1 MEIRLRERSEA
12 RGSGT
17 FLQSLRDPLL
27 AALVTAAIYWLVMLL
42 GDYVP
47 FGINTPAVTDA
58 KLQYLDLFAYYR
70 DVLTGQNSAV
80 YTFSNTLGGGAAA
93 IWAYYLAS
101 PFNLLVLLF
110 EKDRMNLFLE
120 VLITVK
126 LSAASAAFAWF
137 IGRRFRGRLRGGMT
151 LLLSVSYGLMQYMTA
166 QGSNVMWL
174 DGVILLPFIVLGVHK
189 IVRTSGMSE
198 RRSAVLAL
206 AIPAALSVIANWYT
220 GGINYLFSFV
230 WLVYEAARG
239 QGVGKRAESAAG
251 SGSKANAKIGGTA
264 LCKNRGPARKFGD
277 LFLRYIAG
285 MGLGLLLASF
295 LFVPNVL
302 ALRLGKGAAWNP
314 AAAWDAA
321 SAGVAAASGS
331 AAKGGAVSG
340 GAAPGGAASAGDM
353 SYGGAMSAGLRGNP
367 FTVLRSYRIGEISDS
382 SRVSFFCGSL
392 ALFGTV
398 AFFCSGRIKKRDK
411 AAGAGLLLFTV
422 MSVFWQPLFVLFSLF
437 QYSNS
442 YWYRY
447 GYLGSFVLL
456 YLAAYWAGS
465 LSGRKD
471 SVTARDSYVNY
482 GTGSAAGGD
491 KPMAARTPSMRGRA
505 AERRQ
510 VRVIIEAG
518 AISVLLI
525 LVSQRIWPSGG
536 MRSTRIAVLALVG
549 ITALLLVP
557 RRTASATRAAAI
569 ALAMLC
575 IGEMFLQTRA
585 MLGIYHT
592 DTAEEYA
599 AYSRQEQE
607 QIEGLLSFDQDG
619 FYRVNQTSTRIGNK
633 DGLTA
638 AYLDAMAYGY
648 ASVSGYTSCP
658 ENIQLEF
665 LDRIGYRKE
674 YESFNIVNTSFLP
687 ADSLLGVRYVLS
699 VYEIP
704 GLRDVKE
711 LGLYN
716 GKTVFENPFVLPVA
730 MIVEEGV
737 QEDSKYSAAQ
747 ENAEKK
753 QVSTEREQDPFA
765 YLEQIYGEL
774 SGQEAGLFVPVTAER
789 NYSGGKTEWTLTVPD
804 GNYCLYGNLP
814 WKEAMEGRLMVSE
827 DWGFGYG
834 GWLSPSVF
842 YIPVPEEENSE
853 GGEEAVVAEEAGIAE
868 SGESFSEADSS
879 AEANAKDAS
888 KTVRVTLETRGEP
901 QLLDEQFYALDLD
914 RLSEVC
920 AQIRARS
927 SAVRDLAVA
936 NGKVSCSVDVA
947 EGQSLV
953 LSVPAS
959 KGWTA
964 FVNGKK
970 TPIDTYEGCLVKI
983 PLAQGENHIT
993 MQYRVPGMAAGIVMT
1008 LIGAAACF
1016 AMMLAGGRRGI

>member
-1 MEIRLRERSEA
+1 M
-12 RGSGT
+12 T
-17 FLQSLRDPLL
+17 
-27 AALVTAAIYWLVMLL
+27 AALLWLAFWA
-42 GDYVP
+42 GGFVP
-47 FGINTPAVTDA
+47 FGNNTPAVTDA

-70 DVLTGQNSAV
+70 DVLTGQNTAA
-80 YTFSNTLGGGAAA
+80 YTFSNTLGGGAVA
-93 IWAYYLAS
+93 IIAYYLAS

-110 EKDRMNLFLE
+110 PKEQMNLFLE

-137 IGRRFRGRLRGGMT
+137 IGRRFRNRIRGEIT
-151 LLLSVSYGLMQYMTA
+151 LVLSVSYGLMQYTLA

-189 IVRTSGMSE
+189 TVRASVALWAPGE
-198 RRSAVLAL
+198 RRTPGTPGTSQERRTPGDRRTPEMAGAPQTPEGRSALLSL

-239 QGVGKRAESAAG
+239 QAAGKRAKIAAG
-251 SGSKANAKIGGTA
+251 SRSKARGFHHA
-264 LCKNRGPARKFGD
+264 LI
-277 LFLRYIAG
+277 RYLAG

-314 AAAWDAA
+314 AASWDA
-321 SAGVAAASGS
+321 G
-331 AAKGGAVSG
+331 SG
-340 GAAPGGAASAGDM
+340 GGIPSI
-353 SYGGAMSAGLRGNP
+353 GAMSAGIAPAGFRGNP
-367 FTVLRSYRIGEISDS
+367 FSVLRSYRIGEISDS
-382 SRVSFFCGSL
+382 GRASFFCGSL
-392 ALFGTV
+392 ALFGAA
-398 AFFCSGRIKKRDK
+398 AFFCSGRIRKRGK

-465 LSGRKD
+465 LSD
-471 SVTARDSYVNY
+471 NADTVS
-482 GTGSAAGGD
+482 
-491 KPMAARTPSMRGRA
+491 GRA

-510 VRVIIEAG
+510 AGVILRAG
-518 AISVLLI
+518 AISIFLI
-525 LVSQRIWPSGG
+525 LLSQRILPSGG
-536 MRSTRIAVLALVG
+536 MRSTRIAVLVLAG

-557 RRTASATRAAAI
+557 RRSTGTSAGSRRAERTQTAGTSAGSRREKRKPANSSRPEGRPAAGAAATAA
-569 ALAMLC
+569 ALALAVLC

-599 AYSRQEQE
+599 AYSRQEQR
-607 QIEGLLSFDQDG
+607 QIEGLLSFDKDG

-699 VYEIP
+699 GYGIP
-704 GLRDVKE
+704 GLREVKE
-711 LGLYN
+711 LGVYN
-716 GKTVFENPFVLPVA
+716 GKAVFENPFVLPVA
-730 MIVEEGV
+730 MIVEEG
-737 QEDSKYSAAQ
+737 AAQ
-747 ENAEKK
+747 VSAEKG
-753 QVSTEREQDPFA
+753 QDPFA

-774 SGQEAGLFVPVTAER
+774 SGQEAGLFVPAAAER
-789 NYSGGKTEWTLTVPD
+789 SYNAGKTEWTIAVPD

-814 WKEAMEGRLMVSE
+814 WREAVEGRLMVSE
-827 DWGFGYG
+827 DQGYGYG

-842 YIPVPEEENSE
+842 YIPVPEEE
-853 GGEEAVVAEEAGIAE
+853 AGA
-868 SGESFSEADSS
+868 SGE
-879 AEANAKDAS
+879 S

-901 QLLDEQFYALDLD
+901 KLYEEQFYALDLD
-914 RLSEVC
+914 RLSEIS
-920 AQIRARS
+920 ALIRVRS
-927 SAVRDLAVA
+927 ANVRDLDIR
-936 NGKVSCSVDVA
+936 NGAISCTADAA
-947 EGQSLV
+947 EGQFLI

-970 TPIDTYEGCLVKI
+970 TPIDTYKGCLIKI

-993 MQYRVPGMAAGIVMT
+993 MQYRVPGMAAGIVMS
-1008 LIGAAACF
+1008 LAGLAACA
-1016 AMMLAGGRRGI
+1016 AMVFAGGRRGI

>member
-1 MEIRLRERSEA
+1 M
-12 RGSGT
+12 T
-17 FLQSLRDPLL
+17 
-27 AALVTAAIYWLVMLL
+27 AALLWLAFYP
-42 GDYVP
+42 GGFVP
-47 FGINTPAVTDA
+47 FGNNTPAVTDA
-58 KLQYLDLFAYYR
+58 KLQYLDLFAYLR
-70 DVLTGQNSAV
+70 DVLTGQNSIGH
-80 YTFSNTLGGGAAA
+80 TFSNTLGGSA
-93 IWAYYLAS
+93 IAITAYYLAS

-110 EKDRMNLFLE
+110 PKEQMNLFLE
-120 VLITVK
+120 VLITAK

-137 IGRRFRGRLRGGMT
+137 IGHRFRNRIRREIT
-151 LLLSVSYGLMQYMTA
+151 LILSVSYGLMQYTLA

-174 DGVILLPFIVLGVHK
+174 DGVILLPFIVLGVHR

-239 QGVGKRAESAAG
+239 QGR
-251 SGSKANAKIGGTA
+251 GT
-264 LCKNRGPARKFGD
+264 ARKFGK

-295 LFVPNVL
+295 LFLPNVL

-321 SAGVAAASGS
+321 SAG
-331 AAKGGAVSG
+331 
-340 GAAPGGAASAGDM
+340 DM

-367 FTVLRSYRIGEISDS
+367 FTVFRSYRIGEISDS

-549 ITALLLVP
+549 ITALLLVQ
-557 RRTASATRAAAI
+557 RRTASTAGSAAGSSRVERTPAAGATAATTAAAI
-569 ALAMLC
+569 ALAVLC

-607 QIEGLLSFDQDG
+607 QIEGLLAFDRDG

-1016 AMMLAGGRRGI
+1016 AMMLTGGRRGI

>member
-1 MEIRLRERSEA
+1 M
-12 RGSGT
+12 T
-17 FLQSLRDPLL
+17 
-27 AALVTAAIYWLVMLL
+27 AALLWLAFCS
-42 GDYVP
+42 GGFVP
-47 FGINTPAVTDA
+47 FGNNTPAVTDA

-70 DVLTGQNSAV
+70 DVLTGQNTAA
-80 YTFSNTLGGGAAA
+80 YTFSNTLGGGAVA
-93 IWAYYLAS
+93 IIAYYLAS

-110 EKDRMNLFLE
+110 PKEQMNLFLV

-126 LSAASAAFAWF
+126 LSVASAAFAWF
-137 IGRRFRGRLRGGMT
+137 IGRRFRNRIRGEIT
-151 LLLSVSYGLMQYMTA
+151 LVLSVSYGLRQYTLA

-189 IVRTSGMSE
+189 TVRASVASWAPGE
-198 RRSAVLAL
+198 RRTPGDRRTPETAGAPQTPEGRSALLSL

-239 QGVGKRAESAAG
+239 QAAGKRAKNAAG
-251 SGSKANAKIGGTA
+251 SRSKARGFHHA
-264 LCKNRGPARKFGD
+264 LI
-277 LFLRYIAG
+277 RYLAG

-314 AAAWDAA
+314 AASWDA
-321 SAGVAAASGS
+321 G
-331 AAKGGAVSG
+331 SG
-340 GAAPGGAASAGDM
+340 GGIPSI
-353 SYGGAMSAGLRGNP
+353 GAMSAGIAPVGFRGDP
-367 FTVLRSYRIGEISDS
+367 FSVLRSYRIGEISDS
-382 SRVSFFCGSL
+382 GRASFFCGSL
-392 ALFGTV
+392 ALFGTA
-398 AFFCSGRIKKRDK
+398 AFFCSGRIRKRGK

-465 LSGRKD
+465 LSD
-471 SVTARDSYVNY
+471 NADTVS
-482 GTGSAAGGD
+482 
-491 KPMAARTPSMRGRA
+491 GRA

-510 VRVIIEAG
+510 AGVILRAG
-518 AISVLLI
+518 AISIFLI
-525 LVSQRIWPSGG
+525 LLSQRILPSGG
-536 MRSTRIAVLALVG
+536 MRSTRIAVLVLAG

-557 RRTASATRAAAI
+557 RRSTGTSAGSRRAERTQTAGTSAGSRREKRKPADSSRPEGRPAAGAAATAA
-569 ALAMLC
+569 ALALAVFC

-599 AYSRQEQE
+599 AYSRQEQR
-607 QIEGLLSFDQDG
+607 QIEGLLSFDKDG

-699 VYEIP
+699 GYGIP
-704 GLRDVKE
+704 GLREVKE
-711 LGLYN
+711 LGVYN
-716 GKTVFENPFVLPVA
+716 GKAVFENPFVLPVA
-730 MIVEEGV
+730 MIVEEG
-737 QEDSKYSAAQ
+737 AAQ
-747 ENAEKK
+747 VSAEKG
-753 QVSTEREQDPFA
+753 QDPFA

-774 SGQEAGLFVPVTAER
+774 SGQEAGLFVPADAER
-789 NYSGGKTEWTLTVPD
+789 SYNAGKTEWTIEVPD

-814 WKEAMEGRLMVSE
+814 WREAVEGRLMVSE
-827 DWGFGYG
+827 DQGYGYG

-842 YIPVPEEENSE
+842 YIPVPEEE
-853 GGEEAVVAEEAGIAE
+853 AGA
-868 SGESFSEADSS
+868 SGE
-879 AEANAKDAS
+879 S

-901 QLLDEQFYALDLD
+901 KLYEEQFYALDLD
-914 RLSEVC
+914 RLSEIS
-920 AQIRARS
+920 ALIRERS
-927 SAVRDLAVA
+927 AAVIDPEIR
-936 NGKVSCSVDVA
+936 NGAISCTADAA
-947 EGQSLV
+947 EGQFLI

-970 TPIDTYEGCLVKI
+970 TPIDTYEGCLIKI

-993 MQYRVPGMAAGIVMT
+993 MQYRVPGMAAGIGMS
-1008 LIGAAACF
+1008 LAGLAACA
-1016 AMMLAGGRRGI
+1016 AMVFAGGRRGI

>member
-1 MEIRLRERSEA
+1 M
-12 RGSGT
+12 T
-17 FLQSLRDPLL
+17 
-27 AALVTAAIYWLVMLL
+27 AALLWLAFYP
-42 GDYVP
+42 GGFVP
-47 FGINTPAVTDA
+47 FGNNTPAVTDA
-58 KLQYLDLFAYYR
+58 KLQYLDLFAYLR
-70 DVLTGQNSAV
+70 DVLTGQNSIGH
-80 YTFSNTLGGGAAA
+80 TFSNTLGGSA
-93 IWAYYLAS
+93 IAITAYYLAS

-110 EKDRMNLFLE
+110 PKEQMNLFLE
-120 VLITVK
+120 VLITAK

-137 IGRRFRGRLRGGMT
+137 IGHRFRNRIRREIT
-151 LLLSVSYGLMQYMTA
+151 LILSVSYGLMQYTLA

-314 AAAWDAA
+314 AAVWDAA

-491 KPMAARTPSMRGRA
+491 KHMAARTPSMRGRA

-510 VRVIIEAG
+510 ARVIIEAG

-536 MRSTRIAVLALVG
+536 MQNTRLAVLALVG

-557 RRTASATRAAAI
+557 RRTASATRAAAGSNREGGKAAGSSRAERTPAAGATVATTAAAV
-569 ALAMLC
+569 ALAVLC

-674 YESFNIVNTSFLP
+674 YGSFNIVNTSFLP
-687 ADSLLGVRYVLS
+687 ADSLLSVRYVLS
-699 VYEIP
+699 GYAIP
-704 GLRDVKE
+704 GLRKVTG
-711 LGLYN
+711 LGEYN
-716 GKTVFENPFVLPVA
+716 GKAVFENPFVLPVA
-730 MIVEEGV
+730 MIVEEGI

-747 ENAEKK
+747 ENAEKE
-753 QVSTEREQDPFA
+753 QVSAEREQDPFA

-774 SGQEAGLFVPVTAER
+774 SGQEAVLFVPAATER

-853 GGEEAVVAEEAGIAE
+853 GGEEAG
-868 SGESFSEADSS
+868 SSTEAD
-879 AEANAKDAS
+879 AVDAS

-914 RLSEVC
+914 RLLEVS
-920 AQIRARS
+920 ALIRQRS
-927 SAVRDLAVA
+927 ASVKDLEIR
-936 NGKVSCSVDVA
+936 NGAVSCTVDAV
-947 EGQSLV
+947 EGQSLI

-1016 AMMLAGGRRGI
+1016 AMMLTGGRRGI

>member
-1 MEIRLRERSEA
+1 
-12 RGSGT
+12 
-17 FLQSLRDPLL
+17 
-27 AALVTAAIYWLVMLL
+27 
-42 GDYVP
+42 
-47 FGINTPAVTDA
+47 
-58 KLQYLDLFAYYR
+58 
-70 DVLTGQNSAV
+70 
-80 YTFSNTLGGGAAA
+80 
-93 IWAYYLAS
+93 
-101 PFNLLVLLF
+101 
-110 EKDRMNLFLE
+110 
-120 VLITVK
+120 
-126 LSAASAAFAWF
+126 
-137 IGRRFRGRLRGGMT
+137 
-151 LLLSVSYGLMQYMTA
+151 
-166 QGSNVMWL
+166 
-174 DGVILLPFIVLGVHK
+174 
-189 IVRTSGMSE
+189 
-198 RRSAVLAL
+198 
-206 AIPAALSVIANWYT
+206 
-220 GGINYLFSFV
+220 
-230 WLVYEAARG
+230 
-239 QGVGKRAESAAG
+239 
-251 SGSKANAKIGGTA
+251 
-264 LCKNRGPARKFGD
+264 
-277 LFLRYIAG
+277 

-314 AAAWDAA
+314 AAVWDAA
-321 SAGVAAASGS
+321 SAGIATASGS

-491 KPMAARTPSMRGRA
+491 KPVAARKPSMGGRA

-536 MRSTRIAVLALVG
+536 MRNTRLAVLALVG

-557 RRTASATRAAAI
+557 RRTTSATRAAAI

-674 YESFNIVNTSFLP
+674 YGSFNIVNTSFLP

-730 MIVEEGV
+730 MIVEEGI

-747 ENAEKK
+747 ENAEKE
-753 QVSTEREQDPFA
+753 QVSAEREQDPFA
-765 YLEQIYGEL
+765 Y
-774 SGQEAGLFVPVTAER
+774 
-789 NYSGGKTEWTLTVPD
+789 LTVPD

-1016 AMMLAGGRRGI
+1016 AMMLTGGRRGI

>member
-1 MEIRLRERSEA
+1 M
-12 RGSGT
+12 T
-17 FLQSLRDPLL
+17 
-27 AALVTAAIYWLVMLL
+27 AALLWLAFCA
-42 GDYVP
+42 GGFVP
-47 FGINTPAVTDA
+47 FGNNTPAVTDA

-70 DVLTGQNSAV
+70 DVLTGQNTAA
-80 YTFSNTLGGGAAA
+80 YTFSNTLGGGAVA
-93 IWAYYLAS
+93 IIAYYLAS

-110 EKDRMNLFLE
+110 PKEQMNLFLE

-137 IGRRFRGRLRGGMT
+137 IGRRFRNRIRGEIT
-151 LLLSVSYGLMQYMTA
+151 LVLSVSYGLMQYTLA

-189 IVRTSGMSE
+189 TVRASVASWAPGE
-198 RRSAVLAL
+198 RRTPGDRRTPEMAGAPQTPEGRSALLSL

-239 QGVGKRAESAAG
+239 QAAGKRAKIAAG
-251 SGSKANAKIGGTA
+251 SRSKARGFHHA
-264 LCKNRGPARKFGD
+264 LI
-277 LFLRYIAG
+277 RYLAG

-314 AAAWDAA
+314 AASWDA
-321 SAGVAAASGS
+321 GSGS
-331 AAKGGAVSG
+331 VPPSI
-340 GAAPGGAASAGDM
+340 
-353 SYGGAMSAGLRGNP
+353 GAMSAGIAPAGFRGNP
-367 FTVLRSYRIGEISDS
+367 FSVLRSYRIGEISDS
-382 SRVSFFCGSL
+382 GRASFFCGSL
-392 ALFGTV
+392 ALFGTA
-398 AFFCSGRIKKRDK
+398 AFFCSGRIRKRGK

-465 LSGRKD
+465 LSD
-471 SVTARDSYVNY
+471 NADPVS
-482 GTGSAAGGD
+482 
-491 KPMAARTPSMRGRA
+491 GRA

-510 VRVIIEAG
+510 AGVILRAG
-518 AISVLLI
+518 AISIFLI
-525 LVSQRIWPSGG
+525 LLSQRILPSGG
-536 MRSTRIAVLALVG
+536 MRSTRIAVLVLAG

-557 RRTASATRAAAI
+557 RRSTGTSAGSRRAERTQTAGTSAGSRRE
-569 ALAMLC
+569 ALALAVLC

-599 AYSRQEQE
+599 AYSRREQE
-607 QIEGLLSFDQDG
+607 QIGGLLSFDKDG

-699 VYEIP
+699 GYGIP
-704 GLRDVKE
+704 GLREVKE
-711 LGLYN
+711 LGVYN
-716 GKTVFENPFVLPVA
+716 GKAVFENPFVLPVA
-730 MIVEEGV
+730 MIVEEG
-737 QEDSKYSAAQ
+737 AAQ
-747 ENAEKK
+747 AEFPEESGMRVSAEKG
-753 QVSTEREQDPFA
+753 QDPFA

-774 SGQEAGLFVPVTAER
+774 SGQEAGLFVPAAAER
-789 NYSGGKTEWTLTVPD
+789 SYNAGKTEWTIAVPD

-814 WKEAMEGRLMVSE
+814 WREAVEGRLMVSE
-827 DWGFGYG
+827 DQGYGYG

-842 YIPVPEEENSE
+842 YIPVPEEE
-853 GGEEAVVAEEAGIAE
+853 AGA
-868 SGESFSEADSS
+868 SGE
-879 AEANAKDAS
+879 S

-901 QLLDEQFYALDLD
+901 KLYEEQFYALDLD
-914 RLSEVC
+914 RLSEIS
-920 AQIRARS
+920 ALIRVRS
-927 SAVRDLAVA
+927 ATVRDLDIR
-936 NGKVSCSVDVA
+936 NGAISCTADAA
-947 EGQSLV
+947 EGRFLI

-970 TPIDTYEGCLVKI
+970 TLIDTYEGCLIKI

-993 MQYRVPGMAAGIVMT
+993 MQYRVPGRAAGIVMS
-1008 LIGAAACF
+1008 LAGLAACA
-1016 AMMLAGGRRGI
+1016 AMVFAGGRRGI

>member
-1 MEIRLRERSEA
+1 
-12 RGSGT
+12 
-17 FLQSLRDPLL
+17 
-27 AALVTAAIYWLVMLL
+27 VTAALLWLAFCL
-42 GDYVP
+42 GGFVP
-47 FGINTPAVTDA
+47 FGNNTPAVTDA

-70 DVLTGQNSAV
+70 DVLTGQNTAA
-80 YTFSNTLGGGAAA
+80 YTFSNTLGGGAVA
-93 IWAYYLAS
+93 IIAYYLAS

-110 EKDRMNLFLE
+110 PKEQMNLFLE

-137 IGRRFRGRLRGGMT
+137 IGRRFRNRIRGEIT
-151 LLLSVSYGLMQYMTA
+151 LILSVSYGLMQYMLA

-189 IVRTSGMSE
+189 TVRASE
-198 RRSAVLAL
+198 GRSAVLSL

-239 QGVGKRAESAAG
+239 SGRVKRGGSGAARGQAAGKHAESDAG
-251 SGSKANAKIGGTA
+251 SGSKARGFHHALIRYLGG
-264 LCKNRGPARKFGD
+264 
-277 LFLRYIAG
+277 I
-285 MGLGLLLASF
+285 GLGLLFASF

-314 AAAWDAA
+314 AAAWDAE
-321 SAGVAAASGS
+321 
-331 AAKGGAVSG
+331 SG
-340 GAAPGGAASAGDM
+340 GGIS
-353 SYGGAMSAGLRGNP
+353 SIGAMSAGIAPAGFRGNP
-367 FTVLRSYRIGEISDS
+367 FSVLRSYRIGEISDS
-382 SRVSFFCGSL
+382 NKVSFFCGSL
-392 ALFGTV
+392 ALFGTA
-398 AFFCSGRIKKRDK
+398 AFFCSGRIRKRDK

-465 LSGRKD
+465 LSDSAVPVSSRAGSVASGAGPAAGRKA
-471 SVTARDSYVNY
+471 SVAS
-482 GTGSAAGGD
+482 GAGPAAGR
-491 KPMAARTPSMRGRA
+491 KASMSSRA
-505 AERRQ
+505 AGQRQ
-510 VRVIIEAG
+510 GCVILGAG
-518 AISVLLI
+518 AISIFLI
-525 LVSQRIWPSGG
+525 LLSQRIWPSGG
-536 MRSTRIAVLALVG
+536 MRSTRIAVLVLAG

-557 RRTASATRAAAI
+557 RRSESTATGRGRVERTPAAGSKWPERTPAAGTTGAGAESGRRKRTPAGISRPERRPAAGAAATAAAI
-569 ALAMLC
+569 ALVVLC

-599 AYSRQEQE
+599 EYSRQEQR
-607 QIEGLLSFDQDG
+607 QIEGILSFDKDG

-638 AYLDAMAYGY
+638 AYLDAMAYRY

-699 VYEIP
+699 GYEIP
-704 GLRDVKE
+704 GLREVKE
-711 LGLYN
+711 LGSYN
-716 GKTVFENPFVLPVA
+716 GKAVFENPFVLPMA
-730 MIVEEGV
+730 MIAEESAV
-737 QEDSKYSAAQ
+737 QASA
-747 ENAEKK
+747 E
-753 QVSTEREQDPFA
+753 TEQDPFT

-774 SGQEAGLFVPVTAER
+774 SGQKAGFFVPVAAER
-789 NYSGGKTEWTLTVPD
+789 SYHAGKTEWMLTVPD

-814 WKEAMEGRLMVSE
+814 WKEAMEGRLLVSE
-827 DWGFGYG
+827 DRGYGYG

-842 YIPVPEEENSE
+842 YIPVAKE
-853 GGEEAVVAEEAGIAE
+853 GGTASEVGAATEADAEERRENLSEAGA
-868 SGESFSEADSS
+868 SGES
-879 AEANAKDAS
+879 K
-888 KTVRVTLETRGEP
+888 KVRVTLETRGEP
-901 QLLDEQFYALDLD
+901 QLRDEQFYALDLD
-914 RLSEVC
+914 RLSEVT
-920 AQIRARS
+920 ALIRERS
-927 SAVRDLAVA
+927 ASVRDLEIR
-936 NGKVSCSVDVA
+936 NGAVSCTADAA
-947 EGQSLV
+947 EGQALI

-959 KGWTA
+959 KGWTTL
-964 FVNGKK
+964 VNGKRAQIEAYK
-970 TPIDTYEGCLVKI
+970 GCLVKI

-993 MQYRVPGMAAGIVMT
+993 MQYRVPGMTAGIVMT
-1008 LIGAAACF
+1008 LAGAAACA
-1016 AMMLAGGRRGI
+1016 AMALAGGRRGI

>member
-1 MEIRLRERSEA
+1 M
-12 RGSGT
+12 T
-17 FLQSLRDPLL
+17 
-27 AALVTAAIYWLVMLL
+27 AALLWLAFCS
-42 GDYVP
+42 GGFVP
-47 FGINTPAVTDA
+47 FGNNTPAVTDA

-70 DVLTGQNSAV
+70 DVLTGQNTAA

-93 IWAYYLAS
+93 IIAYYLAS

-110 EKDRMNLFLE
+110 PKEQMNLFLE

-137 IGRRFRGRLRGGMT
+137 IGRRFRNRIRGEIT
-151 LLLSVSYGLMQYMTA
+151 LVLSVSYGLMQYTLA

-189 IVRTSGMSE
+189 TVRASVASWAPGDRRTPEMAGAPQTPE
-198 RRSAVLAL
+198 GRSALLSL

-239 QGVGKRAESAAG
+239 QAAGKRAKIAAG
-251 SGSKANAKIGGTA
+251 SRSKARGFHHA
-264 LCKNRGPARKFGD
+264 LI
-277 LFLRYIAG
+277 RYLAG

-314 AAAWDAA
+314 AASWDA
-321 SAGVAAASGS
+321 G
-331 AAKGGAVSG
+331 
-340 GAAPGGAASAGDM
+340 PGGGIPSI
-353 SYGGAMSAGLRGNP
+353 GAMSAGIAPAGFRGNP
-367 FTVLRSYRIGEISDS
+367 FSVLRSYRIGEISDS
-382 SRVSFFCGSL
+382 GRASFFCGSL
-392 ALFGTV
+392 ALFGTA
-398 AFFCSGRIKKRDK
+398 AFFCSGRIRKRGK

-465 LSGRKD
+465 LSD
-471 SVTARDSYVNY
+471 NADPVS
-482 GTGSAAGGD
+482 
-491 KPMAARTPSMRGRA
+491 GRA

-510 VRVIIEAG
+510 AGVILRAG
-518 AISVLLI
+518 AISIFLI
-525 LVSQRIWPSGG
+525 LLSQRILPSGG
-536 MRSTRIAVLALVG
+536 MRSTRIAVMVLAG

-557 RRTASATRAAAI
+557 RRSTGTSAGSRRAERTQTAGTSAGSRREKRKPANSSRPEGRPAAGAAATAA
-569 ALAMLC
+569 ALALAVLC
-575 IGEMFLQTRA
+575 IGEMFLQTQA
-585 MLGIYHT
+585 MLRIYHT

-599 AYSRQEQE
+599 AYSRREQE
-607 QIEGLLSFDQDG
+607 QIGGLLSFDKDG

-699 VYEIP
+699 GYGIP
-704 GLRDVKE
+704 GLREVKE
-711 LGLYN
+711 LGVYN
-716 GKTVFENPFVLPVA
+716 GKAVFENPFVLPVA
-730 MIVEEGV
+730 MIAEEG
-737 QEDSKYSAAQ
+737 AAQ
-747 ENAEKK
+747 VSAEKG
-753 QVSTEREQDPFA
+753 QDPFA

-774 SGQEAGLFVPVTAER
+774 SGQEAGLFVPAAAER
-789 NYSGGKTEWTLTVPD
+789 SYNAGKTEWTIAVPD

-814 WKEAMEGRLMVSE
+814 WREAVEGRLMVSE
-827 DWGFGYG
+827 DQGYGYG

-842 YIPVPEEENSE
+842 YIPVPEEE
-853 GGEEAVVAEEAGIAE
+853 AGA
-868 SGESFSEADSS
+868 SGE
-879 AEANAKDAS
+879 S

-901 QLLDEQFYALDLD
+901 KLYEEQFYALDLD
-914 RLSEVC
+914 RLSEIS
-920 AQIRARS
+920 ALIRVRS
-927 SAVRDLAVA
+927 ATVRDLDIR
-936 NGKVSCSVDVA
+936 NGAISCTADAA
-947 EGQSLV
+947 EGRFLT

-970 TPIDTYEGCLVKI
+970 TPIDTYEGCLIKI

-1016 AMMLAGGRRGI
+1016 AMMLTGGRRGI